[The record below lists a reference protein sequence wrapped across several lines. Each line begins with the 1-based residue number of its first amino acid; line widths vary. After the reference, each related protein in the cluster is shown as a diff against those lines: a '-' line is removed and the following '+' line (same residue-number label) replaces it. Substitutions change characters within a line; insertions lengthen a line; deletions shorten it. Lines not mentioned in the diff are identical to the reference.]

1 VAPFPLKVL
10 VPLRVMEDED
20 EEEEGV
26 SLSLPWADGS
36 ATAAIEGR
44 EREINK

>member
-20 EEEEGV
+20 EEEGV

-44 EREINK
+44 EIEINK